1 MRINK
6 EGYKIIGISGVVCV
20 LIWWLFYHLLE
31 SDASEVLLWV
41 GTAFLLL
48 FWFFIVAF
56 FREPRRVRI
65 HDADLVFAPCDGRVV
80 VTENVRETEY
90 LGREMLQISI
100 FMSIT
105 NIHMNWVPVG
115 GEVEYFKYHPGRFLV
130 AWHPKSSTEN
140 ERTTTVVR
148 MPSGQQVLFR
158 QIAGLIA
165 RRSISYMKVG
175 HAVEQNSV
183 CGFIK
188 FGSRVDVLVPK
199 DSELLVEIGDPVVG
213 SQTPIARLRKQPA
226 E

>member
-165 RRSISYMKVG
+165 RRIISYMKVG

-183 CGFIK
+183 CGLIK